1 MLYFIPAWYQNM
13 QWCENEQSWQERR
26 MHSEFDDTVKHV
38 QLFNRN
44 ETRPYRILLLSYAP
58 NFRHFLHRQSVYHAP
73 YWSCFD
79 AIQQIQRKQAV
90 PLSFHQLAWP
100 EGIEFVHTP
109 FVIVA
114 MLQGQK
120 YARIEFGEDGNMIRI
135 EMYQGEQIIRRN
147 IYDDRGFV
155 SSTILYREGKPFLQ
169 DYLMET
175 GEWKIREFFTDG
187 HVEVNPQY
195 PEYLISFSGRN
206 LTKVF
211 SRRYYDSLEDVI
223 EEVFS
228 AYVGHTS
235 QADIFCFAMHRL
247 HYALLEKVLRKK
259 KMILSFFQHRCD
271 PGENP
276 QTFDLIKKAD
286 YIITDSREK
295 TEEILALDDRF
306 LVKITDISPYDTRA
320 DFGISQQLHVQ
331 KILLPAD
338 GLEDVFF
345 EELVEILGQYMH
357 KNEVARVEIFTRN
370 AAYNRPKQ
378 LMDQVYGLL
387 DEEEEWITEHFSVE
401 QCVDEL
407 EVSKCMR
414 EQRLVVEMR
423 KPPELY
429 LQVTAVSMGI
439 PQIVSMETQ
448 FVVDKANGIVLS
460 EVSQLPEALD
470 YYLEGLANW
479 NKAMVASYDLGK
491 NYTTEVLL
499 EKWREVLG
507 FVE

>member
-79 AIQQIQRKQAV
+79 AIQQVRRKQAV

-120 YARIEFGEDGNMIRI
+120 YDQIEFGEDGTMIRI

-175 GEWKIREFFTDG
+175 GEWEIREFFTDG

-211 SRRYYDSLEDVI
+211 SRRYYDSLED
-223 EEVFS
+223 
-228 AYVGHTS
+228 G
-235 QADIFCFAMHRL
+235 M
-247 HYALLEKVLRKK
+247 
-259 KMILSFFQHRCD
+259 
-271 PGENP
+271 
-276 QTFDLIKKAD
+276 
-286 YIITDSREK
+286 
-295 TEEILALDDRF
+295 
-306 LVKITDISPYDTRA
+306 
-320 DFGISQQLHVQ
+320 
-331 KILLPAD
+331 
-338 GLEDVFF
+338 
-345 EELVEILGQYMH
+345 
-357 KNEVARVEIFTRN
+357 
-370 AAYNRPKQ
+370 
-378 LMDQVYGLL
+378 
-387 DEEEEWITEHFSVE
+387 
-401 QCVDEL
+401 
-407 EVSKCMR
+407 
-414 EQRLVVEMR
+414 
-423 KPPELY
+423 
-429 LQVTAVSMGI
+429 
-439 PQIVSMETQ
+439 
-448 FVVDKANGIVLS
+448 
-460 EVSQLPEALD
+460 
-470 YYLEGLANW
+470 
-479 NKAMVASYDLGK
+479 
-491 NYTTEVLL
+491 
-499 EKWREVLG
+499 
-507 FVE
+507 

>member
-79 AIQQIQRKQAV
+79 AIQQVRRKQAV

-120 YARIEFGEDGNMIRI
+120 YAQIEFGEDGNMIRI

-155 SSTILYREGKPFLQ
+155 SSTILYREGKPFFQ

-271 PGENP
+271 PRENP
-276 QTFDLIKKAD
+276 QIFDLIKKAD

-295 TEEILALDDRF
+295 TEEILAFDDRF

-338 GLEDVFF
+338 GLKDVFF
-345 EELVEILGQYMH
+345 EELVEILGQYLH
-357 KNEVARVEIFTRN
+357 KNEVARVVIFTRN

-387 DEEEEWITEHFSVE
+387 DEEEEWIAEHFSVE

-414 EQRLVVEMR
+414 EQRLIVEMR